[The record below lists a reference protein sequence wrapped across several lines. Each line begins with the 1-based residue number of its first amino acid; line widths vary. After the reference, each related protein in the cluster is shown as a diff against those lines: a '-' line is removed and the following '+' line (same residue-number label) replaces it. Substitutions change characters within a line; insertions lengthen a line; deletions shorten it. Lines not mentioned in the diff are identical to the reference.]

1 MTTPATRVPGDLA
14 PDLTDDTVVFD
25 WLATMR
31 EEHPVWAD
39 RYGVFH
45 VFRHDDVLA
54 ALRDTATFSSEMTR
68 AVEGATPTP
77 GMLTQIDPPE
87 HHALRKVMSSAFTPR
102 SVAALE
108 PRIREITRTLLD
120 RTGERFDLVE
130 ALAFPLPVTVIAE
143 LLGLPPADHVRF
155 RAWTDELFAV
165 QLGDPRDPAIGVR
178 IAEVFAPVDAY
189 FRDQVRHRL
198 VDPGDDLISRLV
210 TAEVDGRALDETE
223 ASNFALSLLLAGH
236 ITTMTLLGS
245 IVRTFSEHP
254 HLWDDL
260 RAAPERVPDAIEEVL
275 RLRPPF
281 AQLPRITT
289 IDTRLAGRTIPAGST
304 VTIWV
309 LSANHD
315 PSAHDD
321 PERFDLDR
329 GIRGPNQLAFGHG
342 VHFCIGAP
350 LARLE
355 ARVAVEELVGRFHR
369 LTVDRNP
376 GLPHGGLQPF
386 AQIAYG
392 TNRLPVL
399 AVPSGSA
406 RPTTSGFG
414 GESR

>member
-1 MTTPATRVPGDLA
+1 MTTLATHPPRDLA

-31 EEHPVWAD
+31 EEQPVWAD

-45 VFRHDDVLA
+45 VFRHDQVVA
-54 ALRDTATFSSEMTR
+54 ALRDPATFSSDMSR
-68 AVEGATPTP
+68 AVEGASPTP

-108 PRIREITRTLLD
+108 PRIREITRTLLE
-120 RTGERFDLVE
+120 RTGERFDLVD
-130 ALAFPLPVTVIAE
+130 AFAFPLPVTVIAE
-143 LLGLPPADHVRF
+143 LLGLPADDHIRF
-155 RAWTDELFAV
+155 RLWTDQLFDV
-165 QLGDPRDPAIGVR
+165 QVGDPANPEAAARLTEV
-178 IAEVFAPVDAY
+178 IAPMDAY
-189 FRDQVRHRL
+189 FRDQVRNRL
-198 VDPGDDLISRLV
+198 GAPGEDLISRLV
-210 TAEVDGRALDETE
+210 TAEVDGRTLDETE
-223 ASNFALSLLLAGH
+223 ASNFAFSLLLAGH
-236 ITTMTLLGS
+236 ITTTTLLGS

-260 RAAPERVPDAIEEVL
+260 RAARERVPDAIEEVL

-289 IDTRLAGRTIPAGST
+289 IDTRLAGRAIPAGSM
-304 VTIWV
+304 VTLWV

-329 GIRGPNQLAFGHG
+329 GIRGPNQLSFGHG

-355 ARVAVEELVGRFHR
+355 ARVAVEELVGRFDR

-386 AQIAYG
+386 EQIAYG
-392 TNRLPVL
+392 TRHLPVL
-399 AVPSGSA
+399 VVP
-406 RPTTSGFG
+406 
-414 GESR
+414 